1 MATAKMTKDEI
12 MRYAIALSRR
22 EMQGGDA
29 APFAA
34 VIVRDGVIVGEGCN
48 HVVRDSDP
56 TAHGEVDAIRDAC
69 RKLGTWDLSGCEI
82 YTTCEPCAMCVA
94 AMFWAK
100 LDRMYYANRLEDA
113 EAIGF
118 DLAPLRALVSAEVD
132 KRPLTGGRLCA
143 PEARAVLDEWAAT
156 PGFDTFQGRAPQT

>member
-1 MATAKMTKDEI
+1 MSAGTMTKDEI
-12 MRYAIALSRR
+12 MRYAIELSRR
-22 EMQGGDA
+22 EMRGGNA

-82 YTTCEPCAMCVA
+82 YTTCEPCEMCLA

-100 LDRMYYANRLEDA
+100 LDRMYYANRLTDA
-113 EAIGF
+113 EALGF
-118 DLAPLRALVSAEVD
+118 DLTPLHALVRTDLEKRALTA
-132 KRPLTGGRLCA
+132 GRLCA
-143 PEARAVLDEWAAT
+143 QEARAVLDEWAKSPA
-156 PGFDTFQGRAPQT
+156 FDTFQGRAP